1 MSLVVSQIIEAT
13 NFPQNGSRVDFN
25 IPKLLCGKIRLCHLG
40 VYGAESQPLDPVL
53 GQLSCIKKIVLR
65 DGGVVLSQYDRNIK
79 SAMKLKLLATT
90 TNDDFKV
97 KRRNVDGSFAGLE
110 LRRAGE
116 NSASQPA
123 VAGRTMEADVIP
135 KICVDKKDP
144 PRIAAAEADTRFA
157 TLDLADVL
165 GWCSAVYTAGS
176 TQMSGVMP
184 CHIHNQL
191 KLSVEFDATQVVD
204 AGCVMAQPY
213 LIFHEVQDPKLE
225 QSFMNPNLV
234 AQYADWELESV
245 YLGNGIQSKV
255 FLNSFFNKTLSKLAM
270 ICDIDGS
277 GQSEALGGEVLRLL
291 VNNVPY
297 FQLTTGLNHEAK
309 KAAFTRLAGFEFPIA
324 LHSDKQ
330 LDTVPVS
337 WPANPDADATSIC
350 EGANANDQ
358 SGSLWYR
365 ANNSYLVLDIN
376 QRINNMQIDYSITA
390 AAPANLTL
398 QFWGQVEK
406 LVKYSSNAPLV
417 AYA

>member
-13 NFPQNGSRVDFN
+13 NFTQQRADFN
-25 IPKLLCGKIRLCHLG
+25 IPKLLCDKIRLCHLG
-40 VYGAESQPLDPVL
+40 VYGDETQPLDPVL
-53 GQLSCIKKIVLR
+53 GQLACIKKIVLR

-79 SAMKLKLLATT
+79 SAMKLKLLAST

-110 LRRAGE
+110 LRRAGA
-116 NSASQPA
+116 NSDQQPG
-123 VAGRTMEADVIP
+123 VAGRTMEGAVIP

-144 PRIAAAEADTRFA
+144 PRIAVAEADTRFA

-176 TQMSGVMP
+176 TQLSGVMP

-191 KLSVEFDATQVVD
+191 KLSVEFDATQVA
-204 AGCVMAQPY
+204 AGTVMAQPY
-213 LIFHEVQDPKLE
+213 LIFHDVQDQSLE
-225 QSFMNPNLV
+225 GSFMNQNLV

-255 FLNSFFNKTLSKLAM
+255 FLNSFFNKTISKLAM
-270 ICDIDGS
+270 ICDIDGT
-277 GQSEALGGEVLRLL
+277 GQSEALDGEVFRLL
-291 VNNVPY
+291 VNNTPY
-297 FQLTTGLNHEAK
+297 FQLTTGLDHEAK

-330 LDTVPVS
+330 VDTVENC
-337 WPANPDADATSIC
+337 WPDNPNADATSIC
-350 EGANANDQ
+350 EGDDAADE

-376 QRINNMQIDYSITA
+376 QRINNMQIDYAIA
-390 AAPANLTL
+390 GAAPAALTL

-406 LVKYSSNAPLV
+406 LVKYSPNAPLV

>member
-1 MSLVVSQIIEAT
+1 
-13 NFPQNGSRVDFN
+13 
-25 IPKLLCGKIRLCHLG
+25 
-40 VYGAESQPLDPVL
+40 
-53 GQLSCIKKIVLR
+53 
-65 DGGVVLSQYDRNIK
+65 
-79 SAMKLKLLATT
+79 MKLKLLAST

-110 LRRAGE
+110 LRRAGA
-116 NSASQPA
+116 NSDQEPG
-123 VAGRTMEADVIP
+123 VADRTMERLVIP
-135 KICVDKKDP
+135 KVCVDKKDP
-144 PRIAAAEADTRFA
+144 PRIAAVEADTRFA

-176 TQMSGVMP
+176 TQLSGVMP

-191 KLSVEFDATQVVD
+191 KLSVEFDATQVA
-204 AGCVMAQPY
+204 AGTVMAQPY
-213 LIFHEVQDPKLE
+213 LIFHEVQDQSLE
-225 QSFMNPNLV
+225 GSFMNQNLV

-255 FLNSFFNKTLSKLAM
+255 FLNSFFNKTVSKLAM
-270 ICDIDGS
+270 ICDIDGT

-291 VNNVPY
+291 VNNTPY
-297 FQLTTGLNHEAK
+297 FQLTTGLDHEAK

-330 LDTVPVS
+330 VATVPTC
-337 WPANPDADATSIC
+337 WPANPNADATSIC
-350 EGANANDQ
+350 EGDDAADE

-376 QRINNMQIDYSITA
+376 QRINNMQIDYAIA
-390 AAPANLTL
+390 GAAPAALTL

-406 LVKYSSNAPLV
+406 LVKYSPNAPLV